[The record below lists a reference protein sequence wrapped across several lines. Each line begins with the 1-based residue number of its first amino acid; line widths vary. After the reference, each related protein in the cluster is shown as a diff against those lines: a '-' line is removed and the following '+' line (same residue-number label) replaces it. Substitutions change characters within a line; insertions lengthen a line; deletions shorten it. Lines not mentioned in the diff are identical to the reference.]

1 MTNQEFIDS
10 FRQDQKQ
17 ENWWYRFHP
26 ITKMIFCLALGF
38 MSLFVFKWQVGLVI
52 FLIASVIAM
61 TTPIYKKYFAT
72 IGIMFVVGCLF
83 TVIVRLYVHLGDPG
97 PAAFYLF
104 GKAVPMAALISCL
117 DLIFM
122 IEGFLGI
129 FLVFFMTTEMR
140 DLCYCLEQKGM
151 YDYFYS
157 IYVDFSSRS
166 QLYSREKSWA
176 WSFWSLGSYDYRLG
190 ISFTIIWNPLF

>member
-151 YDYFYS
+151 SPSATFMVLS
-157 IYVDFSSRS
+157 TFS
-166 QLYSREKSWA
+166 
-176 WSFWSLGSYDYRLG
+176 
-190 ISFTIIWNPLF
+190 

>member
-83 TVIVRLYVHLGDPG
+83 TVIVRLYVHLGESG
-97 PAAFYLF
+97 AGCVL
-104 GKAVPMAALISCL
+104 
-117 DLIFM
+117 
-122 IEGFLGI
+122 
-129 FLVFFMTTEMR
+129 
-140 DLCYCLEQKGM
+140 
-151 YDYFYS
+151 
-157 IYVDFSSRS
+157 
-166 QLYSREKSWA
+166 
-176 WSFWSLGSYDYRLG
+176 SFWKSSSDGGFD
-190 ISFTIIWNPLF
+190 

>member
-61 TTPIYKKYFAT
+61 TTPIYKKYFQNTLTKNIRHA
-72 IGIMFVVGCLF
+72 I
-83 TVIVRLYVHLGDPG
+83 
-97 PAAFYLF
+97 
-104 GKAVPMAALISCL
+104 
-117 DLIFM
+117 IFP
-122 IEGFLGI
+122 
-129 FLVFFMTTEMR
+129 
-140 DLCYCLEQKGM
+140 
-151 YDYFYS
+151 YS
-157 IYVDFSSRS
+157 
-166 QLYSREKSWA
+166 K
-176 WSFWSLGSYDYRLG
+176 
-190 ISFTIIWNPLF
+190 

>member
-61 TTPIYKKYFAT
+61 TTPIYKK
-72 IGIMFVVGCLF
+72 
-83 TVIVRLYVHLGDPG
+83 
-97 PAAFYLF
+97 
-104 GKAVPMAALISCL
+104 
-117 DLIFM
+117 
-122 IEGFLGI
+122 
-129 FLVFFMTTEMR
+129 
-140 DLCYCLEQKGM
+140 
-151 YDYFYS
+151 
-157 IYVDFSSRS
+157 
-166 QLYSREKSWA
+166 
-176 WSFWSLGSYDYRLG
+176 
-190 ISFTIIWNPLF
+190 